1 MSEDPSWF
9 KFQIDALNRSH
20 DEILEINCHLDGV
33 NLVPLIRKPFDVLA
47 EGLLSKNSRGDK
59 TPIELFIAGVQGWET
74 ALRRVFAGAS
84 EDAKSS

>member
-1 MSEDPSWF
+1 MGVDSASSW
-9 KFQIDALNRSH
+9 
-20 DEILEINCHLDGV
+20 
-33 NLVPLIRKPFDVLA
+33 
-47 EGLLSKNSRGDK
+47 GDK